1 MNAFIPPSSSLS
13 KIQSPVPL
21 KRACK
26 RARSRCSTLRLCATC
41 WNGRVAVGRD
51 RTGWG
56 HRAAGIARI
65 I

>member
-26 RARSRCSTLRLCATC
+26 RAMHPSRSRRSTLRLCATC
-41 WNGRVAVGRD
+41 WNGRVAMGRD
-51 RTGWG
+51 RTD
-56 HRAAGIARI
+56 
-65 I
+65 